1 MVKYWGKDEVDWK
14 GKRVELDFPHVIHSQ
29 QFSLDDLEKLFKLT
43 AILKQQIGKHT
54 KKDWLSGHI
63 VLNLIYEPST
73 RTTTSFSVAGLRL
86 GADII
91 TPADP
96 VKLSSVIK
104 GETLEDSI
112 RIYADKV
119 DVIVLRHKDDD
130 AAIRAS
136 RPRFCQGVPVISAGA
151 GKGQHPTQ
159 SLLDYFTIRERFGRI
174 EGLIVAICGD
184 LKHGRTSRSLAYLL
198 SKYEGVE
205 IYFVAPEVAQMS
217 TDVLD
222 YLTRH
227 NVKWHQCLTLDEVI
241 SFVDVCYMTRFQT
254 EREDPEEKEIMAHAS
269 MVNVIDEQMVE
280 SMKDDAII
288 MHPLPRIHEVKWG
301 VDKNKRAVYFQQA
314 LNGDYIRMALL
325 LCILNSDKA
334 EELLANAV

>member
-1 MVKYWGKDEVDWK
+1 MVKYWGKDNVVWQDK
-14 GKRVELDFPHVIHSQ
+14 MVEIDFPHVIHAQ
-29 QFSLDDLEKLFKLT
+29 QFSLDDLEKLFMLT
-43 AILKQQIGKHT
+43 AILKQQIGKGK
-54 KKDWLSGHI
+54 KKDWLNGNI

-73 RTTTSFSVAGLRL
+73 RTMTSFSVAGLRL
-86 GADII
+86 GADVI

-96 VKLSSVIK
+96 AKLSSVIK

-119 DVIVLRHKDDD
+119 DVIILRHKDDD
-130 AAIRAS
+130 SALRAS
-136 RPRFCQGVPVISAGA
+136 RSRFCQGVPIINAGA

-198 SKYEGVE
+198 SKYKGVE
-205 IYFVAPEVAQMS
+205 IYFVAPQVAQMS
-217 TDVLD
+217 PDVLD
-222 YLTRH
+222 YLTSH
-227 NVKWHQCLTLDEVI
+227 NVKWHQSETLKEVI

-269 MVNVIDEQMVE
+269 MVNVIDEQLAE

-288 MHPLPRIHEVKWG
+288 MHPLPRIHEIKWG
-301 VDKNKRAVYFQQA
+301 VDKNKRSVYFLQA

-325 LCILNSDKA
+325 LCILNPDKV
-334 EELLANAV
+334 EKLLASAA